1 MCSYQRVN
9 QTFACENSK
18 TINGILKGELDY
30 QGFVVS
36 DCEYSRPPRIDAG
49 LTELGRVG
57 AAAVSG
63 VNSALAG
70 LDMNMASRL
79 VCAVDPIADFVSTAW
94 ILRVRKPESRQPC
107 ALQRLLLVS
116 FVLIGVSSH

>member
-36 DCEYSRPPRIDAG
+36 DCEYSRP
-49 LTELGRVG
+49 LE
-57 AAAVSG
+57 
-63 VNSALAG
+63 
-70 LDMNMASRL
+70 
-79 VCAVDPIADFVSTAW
+79 ST
-94 ILRVRKPESRQPC
+94 RD
-107 ALQRLLLVS
+107 
-116 FVLIGVSSH
+116 